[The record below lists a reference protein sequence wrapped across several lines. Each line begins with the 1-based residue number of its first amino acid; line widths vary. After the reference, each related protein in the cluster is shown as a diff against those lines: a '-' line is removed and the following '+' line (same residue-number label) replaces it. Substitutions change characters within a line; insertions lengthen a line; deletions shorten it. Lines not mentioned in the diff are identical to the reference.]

1 LGITIEVYAD
11 LNRKLSGGELQRIAI
26 ARAMLKKPDI
36 VLLDEATSAVDTDTE
51 QQIQISFK
59 RLCQGRTTF
68 IVA

>member
-1 LGITIEVYAD
+1 
-11 LNRKLSGGELQRIAI
+11 
-26 ARAMLKKPDI
+26 MLKKPDI

-51 QQIQISFK
+51 QQIQLSFK